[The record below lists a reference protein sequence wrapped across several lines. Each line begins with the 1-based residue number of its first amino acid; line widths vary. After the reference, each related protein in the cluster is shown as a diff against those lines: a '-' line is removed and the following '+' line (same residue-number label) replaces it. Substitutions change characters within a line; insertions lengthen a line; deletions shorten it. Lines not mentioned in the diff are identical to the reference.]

1 LTGRRPSPMTSWR
14 RSRRPSRSTS
24 IVPSTNYRDASRV
37 SRGTEVSY
45 AGAMSTPV
53 GPAES
58 YARFRER
65 QAAPELASFRDLYG
79 FDFDPFQ
86 IAACTAL
93 TKGDGVLV
101 AAPTGSG
108 KTVVG
113 EYAVHL

>member
-1 LTGRRPSPMTSWR
+1 
-14 RSRRPSRSTS
+14 
-24 IVPSTNYRDASRV
+24 
-37 SRGTEVSY
+37 
-45 AGAMSTPV
+45 MSTPV

-93 TKGDGVLV
+93 TQGDGVLV

-113 EYAVHL
+113 EYAVHLALE